1 MKRQWLASTV
11 REDKAI
17 LMAWKMLVIE
27 KLMHLS
33 KLSFLGEMGEGGGGP
48 PNGKV
53 EVSSLTIHRFVSNI

>member
-33 KLSFLGEMGEGGGGP
+33 KLSFLGEMGEGGVP